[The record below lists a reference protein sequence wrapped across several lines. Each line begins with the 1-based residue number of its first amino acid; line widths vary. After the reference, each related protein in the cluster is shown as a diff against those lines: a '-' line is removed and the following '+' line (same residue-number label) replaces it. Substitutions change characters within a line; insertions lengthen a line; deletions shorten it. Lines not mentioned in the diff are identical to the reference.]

1 MWEVKFWVCLSWS
14 IQTFWFQIIFYNSD
28 IELLHYFINRVH
40 CDWWK
45 SGVFDCTFSQET
57 YCSIISVMYQ
67 GEDLFIIFLNL
78 FLRVLS
84 WPFSLWYLW
93 SSFPRSYKSLFFLQ
107 WLFPLLHFFPIL
119 SSNSCHSYVD
129 AIGMLHYVSFLPKIK
144 LSLF

>member
-1 MWEVKFWVCLSWS
+1 MSWY

-28 IELLHYFINRVH
+28 IELLYYFINRFH

-45 SGVFDCTFSQET
+45 SGVFYCTFSLET
-57 YCSIISVMYQ
+57 YCSVISVMYQ
-67 GEDLFIIFLNL
+67 GEDMFVYILNL
-78 FLRVLS
+78 FIRVLS
-84 WPFSLWYLW
+84 WPLSLWDLW
-93 SSFPRSYKSLFFLQ
+93 SPFPRPYKSLLFLQ

-144 LSLF
+144 FGLF